1 MNRLPWLLLVSTLTG
16 GCGAFADAAGPA
28 EQALLLVDP
37 AYLFQ
42 GHTRVFELT
51 YSPAPPWAGSDGG
64 TAYVVRFD
72 IAGSDVRIQSYTYDG
87 RSRVEAVLYAQ
98 AEATTGERK
107 ITLTTGYERFG
118 QQQQQCPHQAEQDP
132 GDHKGGA
139 QEGISGTDHLHD
151 REGLLPHQ
159 DDQPQGVAQDQH
171 DRHAHCGHPGLVSSA
186 DAAASA
192 AR

>member
-118 QQQQQCPHQAEQDP
+118 QQQQQYSATGSLWILPSGG
-132 GDHKGGA
+132 GDGGA
-139 QEGISGTDHLHD
+139 NTSGAHD
-151 REGLLPHQ
+151 GGSDAG
-159 DDQPQGVAQDQH
+159 DD
-171 DRHAHCGHPGLVSSA
+171 R
-186 DAAASA
+186 
-192 AR
+192 